1 MPAFPTMEWVLEW
14 VRLANDSE
22 EFQVGGL
29 GWAGAACLVVRQK
42 PGCPH
47 HGTYIR
53 LTGRDGHWS
62 QQILGADP
70 DLATGA
76 RIVLDASHPVW
87 KRVIRQELSPM
98 RAILQGSMTVR
109 GHLPDLLKYR
119 STITTLCILAGQ
131 IDTQFVDD

>member
-62 QQILGADP
+62 QQILGVDP

-76 RIVLDASHPVW
+76 RIVLDASHPVT
-87 KRVIRQELSPM
+87 RCGRELF
-98 RAILQGSMTVR
+98 VR
-109 GHLPDLLKYR
+109 SFLRCGR
-119 STITTLCILAGQ
+119 SFRGA
-131 IDTQFVDD
+131 